1 MNHLELIENKLKT
14 YFPQGKEKDSLIEK
28 VLIDS
33 MEYSLEAGGK
43 RIRPTLTLMFS
54 EVCGGT
60 VEQALPFACGIEM
73 IHTYSLIHD
82 DLPCMD
88 DDDLRRGKP
97 SNHKVYG
104 EDIALLAGDALL
116 TNAFATVLSE
126 EAVSLVG
133 GEKSAKCGRILAT
146 LSGMTGMVG
155 GQVIDLQSE
164 GKKVPIDTIRQMH
177 LKKTSALIK
186 CACMMGAVVGS
197 NNEEHIKI
205 AETYGENLGLAFQ
218 IMDDI
223 LDVVSD
229 EKSLGKPIG
238 SDAENE
244 KSTFVTL
251 LGLDKCYELVNKY
264 TEKAIKSLEG
274 INGDT
279 SQLKA
284 IAVKMSERKN

>member
-1 MNHLELIENKLKT
+1 MDYLSLIEEKLKV
-14 YFPQGKEKDSLIEK
+14 YLPQGDERNSLLEK

-33 MEYSLEAGGK
+33 MEYSLKAGGK
-43 RIRPTLTLMFS
+43 RIRPTLVLMFTKACNGDINS
-54 EVCGGT
+54 S
-60 VEQALPFACGIEM
+60 LPFACGIEM

-97 SNHKVYG
+97 SNHKLYG

-116 TNAFATVLSE
+116 TNAFSTVLSE

-133 GEKSAKCGRILAT
+133 SEKAVKCGKVLAD

-155 GQVIDLQSE
+155 GQVIDLKSE
-164 GKKVPIDTIRQMH
+164 GKKVPVDVIHRMH

-186 CACMMGAVVGS
+186 ASCIMGAIVGS
-197 NNEEHIKI
+197 NNDDDIEKAGE
-205 AETYGENLGLAFQ
+205 YGENLGLAFQ

-223 LDVVSD
+223 LDVTSS
-229 EKSLGKPIG
+229 EEQLGKPIG

-251 LGLDKCYELVNKY
+251 LGLKKCYSLVEEY
-264 TEKAIKSLEG
+264 TNKAISALQGFK
-274 INGDT
+274 GDT
-279 SQLKA
+279 TELKN
-284 IAVKMSERKN
+284 IALKMSERKN

>member
-1 MNHLELIENKLKT
+1 MNYLELIENKLKT

-251 LGLDKCYELVNKY
+251 LGLDKCYELVNEY
-264 TEKAIKSLEG
+264 TEKAIKSLDG

-279 SQLKA
+279 SKLKA

>member
-1 MNHLELIENKLKT
+1 MNYLELIENKLKT

-43 RIRPTLTLMFS
+43 RIRPTLTLLFS

-205 AETYGENLGLAFQ
+205 AEIYGENLGLAFQ

-251 LGLDKCYELVNKY
+251 LGLDKCCELVNEY

-279 SQLKA
+279 TQLKA

>member
-1 MNHLELIENKLKT
+1 
-14 YFPQGKEKDSLIEK
+14 
-28 VLIDS
+28 

-60 VEQALPFACGIEM
+60 IEQALPFACGIEM

-251 LGLDKCYELVNKY
+251 LGLDKCYELVNEY
-264 TEKAIKSLEG
+264 TEKAIKSLDG

-279 SQLKA
+279 TQLKA
-284 IAVKMSERKN
+284 LAVKMSERKN

>member
-1 MNHLELIENKLKT
+1 MNYLELIENKLKT

>member
-1 MNHLELIENKLKT
+1 
-14 YFPQGKEKDSLIEK
+14 
-28 VLIDS
+28 

-43 RIRPTLTLMFS
+43 RIRPTLTLIFS

-60 VEQALPFACGIEM
+60 IEQALPFACGIEM

-133 GEKSAKCGRILAT
+133 GEKAAKCGRILAI

-251 LGLDKCYELVNKY
+251 LGLDKCYELVNEY
-264 TEKAIKSLEG
+264 TEKAIKSLDG

-279 SQLKA
+279 TQLKA
-284 IAVKMSERKN
+284 LAVKMSERKN

>member
-1 MNHLELIENKLKT
+1 MNYLELIENKLKT

-279 SQLKA
+279 SQLKV

>member
-1 MNHLELIENKLKT
+1 MNYLELIENKLKT

-33 MEYSLEAGGK
+33 MEYSLEASGK

-88 DDDLRRGKP
+88 DDDLRRGKL

-205 AETYGENLGLAFQ
+205 AEIYGENLGLAFQ

-251 LGLDKCYELVNKY
+251 LGLDKCYELVNEY
-264 TEKAIKSLEG
+264 TEKAIKSLDG

-284 IAVKMSERKN
+284 LAVKMSERKN

>member
-1 MNHLELIENKLKT
+1 MNYLQLIENKLKT

-54 EVCGGT
+54 KVCGGT

-251 LGLDKCYELVNKY
+251 LGLDKCYELVNEY
-264 TEKAIKSLEG
+264 TEKAIKSLDG

>member
-1 MNHLELIENKLKT
+1 MNYLELIENKLKT

-43 RIRPTLTLMFS
+43 RIRPTLTLIFS

-60 VEQALPFACGIEM
+60 IEQALPFACGIEM

-133 GEKSAKCGRILAT
+133 GEKAAKCGRILAI

-218 IMDDI
+218 II

-251 LGLDKCYELVNKY
+251 LGLDKCYELVNEY
-264 TEKAIKSLEG
+264 TEKAIKSLDG

-279 SQLKA
+279 TQLKA
-284 IAVKMSERKN
+284 LAVKMSERKN

>member
-1 MNHLELIENKLKT
+1 MNYLELIENKLKT

-28 VLIDS
+28 ILIDS

-54 EVCGGT
+54 EVCGGNI
-60 VEQALPFACGIEM
+60 EQALPFACGIEM

-164 GKKVPIDTIRQMH
+164 GKKAPIDTIRQMH

-205 AETYGENLGLAFQ
+205 AEIYGENLGLAFQ

-251 LGLDKCYELVNKY
+251 LGLDKCYELVNEY
-264 TEKAIKSLEG
+264 TEKAIKSLDG

-279 SQLKA
+279 TQLKA
-284 IAVKMSERKN
+284 LAVKMSERKN

>member
-1 MNHLELIENKLKT
+1 MNYLELIENKLKT

-133 GEKSAKCGRILAT
+133 GEKSAKCGRILAA

>member
-1 MNHLELIENKLKT
+1 MSYLELIENKLKK

-28 VLIDS
+28 VLVDS

-60 VEQALPFACGIEM
+60 IEQALPFACGIEM

-82 DLPCMD
+82 DFPCMD

-205 AETYGENLGLAFQ
+205 AEIYGENLGLAFQ

-251 LGLDKCYELVNKY
+251 LGLDKCYELVNEY
-264 TEKAIKSLEG
+264 TEKAIKSLDG

-279 SQLKA
+279 TQLKA
-284 IAVKMSERKN
+284 LAVKMSERKN

>member
-1 MNHLELIENKLKT
+1 MNYLELIENKLKT

-133 GEKSAKCGRILAT
+133 GEKSAKCGRILAA

-251 LGLDKCYELVNKY
+251 LGLDKCYELVNEY
-264 TEKAIKSLEG
+264 TEKAIKSLDG

-279 SQLKA
+279 TQLKA
-284 IAVKMSERKN
+284 LAVKMSERKN

>member
-1 MNHLELIENKLKT
+1 MNYLELIENKLKT

-126 EAVSLVG
+126 DAVSLVG
-133 GEKSAKCGRILAT
+133 GEKSTKCGRILAT

-251 LGLDKCYELVNKY
+251 LGLDKCYELVNEY

-279 SQLKA
+279 TQLKA

>member
-1 MNHLELIENKLKT
+1 
-14 YFPQGKEKDSLIEK
+14 
-28 VLIDS
+28 
-33 MEYSLEAGGK
+33 
-43 RIRPTLTLMFS
+43 
-54 EVCGGT
+54 
-60 VEQALPFACGIEM
+60 M

-133 GEKSAKCGRILAT
+133 GEKAAKCGRILAT

-251 LGLDKCYELVNKY
+251 LGLDKCYELVNEY
-264 TEKAIKSLEG
+264 TEKAIKSLDG

-279 SQLKA
+279 TQLKA
-284 IAVKMSERKN
+284 LAVKMSERKN

>member
-1 MNHLELIENKLKT
+1 MNYLELIENKLKT

-54 EVCGGT
+54 EVCGGNI
-60 VEQALPFACGIEM
+60 EQALPFACGIEM

-164 GKKVPIDTIRQMH
+164 GKKAPIDTIRQMH

-205 AETYGENLGLAFQ
+205 AEIYGENLGLAFQ

-251 LGLDKCYELVNKY
+251 LGLDKCYELVNEY
-264 TEKAIKSLEG
+264 TEKAIKSLDG

-279 SQLKA
+279 TQLKA
-284 IAVKMSERKN
+284 LAVKMSERKN

>member
-1 MNHLELIENKLKT
+1 MNYLELIENKLKT

-28 VLIDS
+28 VLVDS

-43 RIRPTLTLMFS
+43 RIRPTLTLIFS
-54 EVCGGT
+54 KVCGGT

-205 AETYGENLGLAFQ
+205 AEIYGENLGLAFQ

-251 LGLDKCYELVNKY
+251 LGLDKCYELVNEY
-264 TEKAIKSLEG
+264 TEKAIKSLDG
-274 INGDT
+274 IDGDT
-279 SQLKA
+279 TQLKA
-284 IAVKMSERKN
+284 LAVKMSERKN